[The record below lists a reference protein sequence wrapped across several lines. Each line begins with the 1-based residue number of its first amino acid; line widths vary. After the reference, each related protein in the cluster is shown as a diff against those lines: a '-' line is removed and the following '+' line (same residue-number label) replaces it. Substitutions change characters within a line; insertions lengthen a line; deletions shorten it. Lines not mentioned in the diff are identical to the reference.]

1 MFALGC
7 ARIRRKCA
15 VSGGPESAADLD
27 DSSIRPEGTPP
38 IQRAATEVFHL
49 DDVLELTSE
58 AGGEPRAYK
67 TVGTRPIRHDGVEKV
82 TGQARYGADISL
94 PGMLYGKVLRSP
106 HAHARVLSIDT
117 SRAEAHPDVRAV
129 ATAADLVSLDG
140 LPADSAEAR
149 SLKLVRDNVLAS
161 DKVLYVGHAV
171 AAVAASSPHVAEEA
185 LSLIDVDY
193 DVLPHVTSVEA
204 AMAPDAPALHDH
216 LDPAAHGGPNV
227 SVHEQHKW
235 GDIEAGFAEADR
247 VVEREFRT
255 KTVHQGY
262 VEPQNGTASWP
273 PDGRLT
279 IWCSSQGHF
288 GIRDGAA
295 KVLGLP
301 VSEIKVVPME
311 IGGGFGGKLKV
322 YLEPLAAVLSRKSGH
337 PVQLTMSRS
346 EVLEAT
352 GPTSGSLVRIRVG
365 ATNEGRITAAQCYF
379 AFEAGAFPGAAP
391 IQAAA
396 AAILA
401 PYEIDNILV
410 DAYEVV
416 DNKPMTSAYRAPGAP
431 IVVYAAESVIDEMA
445 EALGIDPIELR
456 LLNVAEEG
464 SRRADG
470 VMNGRIG
477 ARETMEAVRSHPHYS
492 APLSGEFTGRGV
504 GMGFC
509 RNSTGPST
517 VVAHVLS
524 NGTVSLVEGS
534 VDIGGSRTA
543 VAQQFAEVLGIPV
556 SDVMPSI
563 GDTDT
568 IGYTSNTG
576 GSGVAFKTG
585 YAAYEAANDIARQ
598 LVERA
603 ALVWDVPADEIE
615 YADGALRHKSDPE
628 LRMEFKEAAGI
639 LGETGG
645 PVTGRANLHPT
656 GSLGSYAANIVD
668 VEVDPETGKVS
679 ILRLTAFQD
688 AGTAIHPSYV
698 EGQMQGGSAQGLGWA
713 LSEEYCMG
721 DDGRLLNTSLLD
733 YRMPTSL
740 DLPMIDPVIVEVP
753 NPGHPFGVKGV
764 GEANIVSPLAA
775 VANAIYGAIGVRL
788 NELPMSP
795 ATIVK
800 ALSEESAG
808 ASSS

>member
-1 MFALGC
+1 MDNA
-7 ARIRRKCA
+7 
-15 VSGGPESAADLD
+15 
-27 DSSIRPEGTPP
+27 
-38 IQRAATEVFHL
+38 
-49 DDVLELTSE
+49 LELTSE
-58 AGGEPRAYK
+58 AGGEPRVYK
-67 TVGTRPIRHDGVEKV
+67 TVGTRPVRHDGVEKV
-82 TGQARYGADISL
+82 TGQAQYGADISL

-129 ATAADLVSLDG
+129 ATAADLVSIDG

-171 AAVAASSPHVAEEA
+171 AAVAAASPHVAEEA
-185 LSLIDVDY
+185 LSLIDIDY
-193 DVLPHVTSVEA
+193 EVLPHVTTVEA

-235 GDIEAGFAEADR
+235 GDLEAGFAEADR
-247 VVEREFRT
+247 VVEREFST

-337 PVQLTMSRS
+337 PVQLTMTRS

-352 GPTSGSLVRIRVG
+352 GPTSGSLVRIRMGV
-365 ATNEGRITAAQCYF
+365 TNEGRITAAQCYF

-401 PYEIDNILV
+401 PYDIDNILV

-431 IVVYAAESVIDEMA
+431 IVVYAVESVIDEMA
-445 EALGIDPIELR
+445 EAVGIDPIELR

-464 SRRADG
+464 SRRGRWRDERTHRGPRDDG
-470 VMNGRIG
+470 GREVASPLLG
-477 ARETMEAVRSHPHYS
+477 AAERRVHGPRRRHGLLPQQHGPVHGRRPRPRQWHREPGRGLRGHRRLPHGRGPAVR
-492 APLSGEFTGRGV
+492 
-504 GMGFC
+504 
-509 RNSTGPST
+509 
-517 VVAHVLS
+517 
-524 NGTVSLVEGS
+524 
-534 VDIGGSRTA
+534 
-543 VAQQFAEVLGIPV
+543 
-556 SDVMPSI
+556 
-563 GDTDT
+563 
-568 IGYTSNTG
+568 
-576 GSGVAFKTG
+576 
-585 YAAYEAANDIARQ
+585 
-598 LVERA
+598 
-603 ALVWDVPADEIE
+603 
-615 YADGALRHKSDPE
+615 
-628 LRMEFKEAAGI
+628 
-639 LGETGG
+639 GG
-645 PVTGRANLHPT
+645 PGHTGLRRHAQHRRHRRDRLHLQHGRQRRRLQDRVRRVRGGERHRPTARRARRAGLGRA
-656 GSLGSYAANIVD
+656 GGRDRVRGRRSAA
-668 VEVDPETGKVS
+668 
-679 ILRLTAFQD
+679 Q
-688 AGTAIHPSYV
+688 
-698 EGQMQGGSAQGLGWA
+698 
-713 LSEEYCMG
+713 
-721 DDGRLLNTSLLD
+721 
-733 YRMPTSL
+733 
-740 DLPMIDPVIVEVP
+740 
-753 NPGHPFGVKGV
+753 
-764 GEANIVSPLAA
+764 
-775 VANAIYGAIGVRL
+775 VR
-788 NELPMSP
+788 S
-795 ATIVK
+795 
-800 ALSEESAG
+800 
-808 ASSS
+808 